1 MGEIKVQFIGIK
13 DIPNKKDDEI
23 LRGRKVKWLASG
35 DGYESDE
42 SLSFHDYNIVFINYT
57 HKIPYPT
64 EPTGFL
70 EYISGGGI
78 AVIFLG
84 PSDNY
89 PWMEEPFLDISISKG
104 ETTIPNPKHWLK
116 EILKNYHFT
125 WFCMIE
131 PGDILLYKQIIKH
144 FDSLAENRSPTV
156 RIFEVAGTT
165 ISGKCVSAIIHY
177 GSGKLILLPIP
188 ENPINMSVD
197 LIRDLLDGIKNNYF
211 KKDETLEIKPQ
222 SIEKWNLQP
231 ELKMKGHMDA
241 LDNQNI
247 EIKEMDHEKKIF
259 ICYETTTGLSFAKH
273 LKVSLK
279 KLKMPS
285 FVAAEDLKA
294 GDTHED
300 VIREKEIK
308 ECKYF
313 VVVITISAL
322 ESEEVKKEI
331 RMAGK
336 YSKKIIPCKHKKIE
350 RGLLSKLPIIIESK
364 LQQIDFE
371 DREELANCVISE
383 IHKIENPEA
392 IEPESDYH
400 GERWVETRR
409 IRMKHSVKLKDDFFK
424 SWLSKIGEYND
435 EYCKIDAQ
443 YSKEIDIMVPLKP
456 KEPDN
461 LQFYNE
467 ATSHMKNYE
476 QLLKDWENQK
486 QITLKLNE
494 ELATI
499 FEEIR
504 VLVKKEIDL
513 HYWCPRYSGD
523 EPDEYLCPN
532 TFIGAIYEEV
542 ENRIKRDKKQFIG
555 SGKIEPTIH
564 GDKKIYYFKWLDRT
578 LARSPKQEHMEKAQ
592 QLFSQFIE
600 DDRYK
605 ERIKVFLAKQKETY
619 DKALEKVKQEI
630 GEIIKSIELGNII
643 KGKCQYCP

>member
-1 MGEIKVQFIGIK
+1 MGKIKVQFIGIK

-23 LRGRKVKWLASG
+23 LRERKVKWLASA

-42 SLSFHDYNIVFINYT
+42 YLSFHDYNIVFINYT
-57 HKIPYPT
+57 HKLPYPT

-89 PWMEEPFLDISISKG
+89 PWMEEPFLNISISKG
-104 ETTIPNPKHWLK
+104 ETIIPNPKHWLK
-116 EILKNYHFT
+116 EILENYHFT

-131 PGDILLYKQIIKH
+131 PGNILLYKQIIKH
-144 FDSLAENRSPTV
+144 FDSLAENRSPRV

-165 ISGKCVSAIIHY
+165 ISGKCVSAIVHY

-197 LIRDLLDGIKNNYF
+197 LIRNLLDGIKNNYF
-211 KKDETLEIKPQ
+211 KKNEIPEIRPQ
-222 SIEKWNLQP
+222 SIEKWN
-231 ELKMKGHMDA
+231 
-241 LDNQNI
+241 DNQNI

-259 ICYETTTGLSFAKH
+259 ICYETTTGLSYAKH

-279 KLKMPS
+279 KMKMLS

-300 VIREKEIK
+300 VIREEAIK

-313 VVVITISAL
+313 VVVITILAL

-350 RGLLSKLPIIIESK
+350 RALLSKLPIIIDSK

-371 DREELANCVISE
+371 DREELANYVISE
-383 IHKIENPEA
+383 IHKIENPET
-392 IEPESDYH
+392 IESESEYYD
-400 GERWVETRR
+400 ERSVETSRS
-409 IRMKHSVKLKDDFFK
+409 RMKHSVKLKDDFFK
-424 SWLSKIGEYND
+424 TWLSRIGEYND

-443 YSKEIDIMVPLKP
+443 YSKEIDKMVPLKP

-461 LQFYNE
+461 LQFYKE

-476 QLLKDWENQK
+476 QLLKNWENQK

-494 ELATI
+494 ELAII
-499 FEEIR
+499 FEDIR

-523 EPDEYLCPN
+523 EPDEYLCHN
-532 TFIGAIYEEV
+532 TFIRAIYEEV
-542 ENRIKRDKKQFIG
+542 ENRIKKDQKQFIG
-555 SGKIEPTIH
+555 KGKIELTIH
-564 GDKKIYYFKWLDRT
+564 GDKKIYYFKWWDRT
-578 LARSPKQEHMEKAQ
+578 LARSPAQEQMEKAQ

-605 ERIKVFLAKQKETY
+605 EKIKVFLAKQKETY
-619 DKALEKVKQEI
+619 DTALEKVKQDI